1 MATQKVVK
9 LEEVET
15 NGPEGSPSEVKQILG
30 TSKPSSLVDGDGLK
44 INAYQASVGSQR
56 EHSALEGSQVAISE
70 GTELA
75 EGEEEAIDKVYP
87 LPENWPKIPQ
97 IFRPRSCELTQC
109 RTPCVK
115 KAISHIELIQNII
128 DEWFKRATQDLKS
141 RASSRHSSPKV
152 LKKQLRFQENLHE
165 PEASAR
171 LSAHSYKASTAS
183 RISSSRI
190 TSATTTMSIT
200 GRGAQAE
207 EEEEDI
213 PTDELPYLGA
223 QDVIDEVITLL
234 ARLENDRQITHDSY
248 LTEIARANKL
258 IERIDE
264 LQLRKMKEMPA
275 LVQREHEACIVDL
288 NELHWH
294 VSYTKRLEAKAQTRF
309 TIAKRLNQQLKEDIA
324 FVKQHVPLVQEK
336 LILEVEAMD
345 KIRKAQGDTDQELV
359 MTKQRQA
366 KTEMKSTEAL
376 TKAETERGHIKK
388 ELESVRDDLTSIS
401 DELTE
406 AKMTFNAFV
415 HQVNDI
421 YHQLT
426 DNEQEL
432 KVLRVK
438 NENARAAEEMQAVK
452 NRDLQAKIQDAEFE
466 HRRLENENEQLEQEL
481 NKNKNQHN
489 RRLKELESQ
498 MKILEAKYRT
508 VSRKNQELEM
518 EIEDCSEKIKKCDKQ
533 HIADEKNIA
542 RINREIE
549 RTSTMLH
556 QTMDEHHRIST
567 INHHT
572 RDQLQSMQDKA
583 YRTEETLKTTAET
596 LRRQVKDEI
605 HSRAVLQARIGSDA
619 SEIEK
624 TKSESAKKKSKAK
637 SVADEVEQAVNG
649 VLDKVEKLRTVKEER
664 KKMKD
669 GLKQKLEDT
678 KKQMNES
685 TEMFNSTL
693 GNIQPHHGSLK
704 DNLTALL
711 DKLKDMEWR
720 SNMMNNK
727 IEEMDA
733 AQGMMEKSVKNSE
746 KAIATLTAAL
756 EELNIQIDAGK
767 KIEEDLRKQYNAT
780 IERLRGNESKHASL
794 LKERQDVLK
803 KHETDKEK
811 FKDKN
816 KELASR
822 YRQLQND
829 FVVCKEQMLRSYD
842 ERVKIEAA
850 ITDVKQLKSLQTKL
864 HGALAEYFKLSG
876 LYNEAELSKL
886 EQESSVNGVRV
897 SELQVGMEAA
907 LDDISSFLSSQMDG
921 TVARKMAW
929 DAVKRKSI
937 IETTGPDVTLP
948 TFIPGA
954 LPPIGHSQQGTDTS
968 LSRLG
973 SRQRTMV
980 S

>member
-1 MATQKVVK
+1 MSSQKVVK
-9 LEEVET
+9 LEEVER
-15 NGPEGSPSEVKQILG
+15 NESGHLSSPSETQKLLG
-30 TSKPSSLVDGDGLK
+30 TIESPSMIKDEEIKTNVSNGSLH
-44 INAYQASVGSQR
+44 SQR
-56 EHSALEGSQVAISE
+56 VESALGRSQTNLSE
-70 GTELA
+70 EA
-75 EGEEEAIDKVYP
+75 ESAAEEEEEIDKIYP

-97 IFRPRSCELTQC
+97 IHRPRSCELSHC

-141 RASSRHSSPKV
+141 RASSCHSSPKV
-152 LKKQLRFQENLHE
+152 LKKQLRFQENLLE
-165 PEASAR
+165 PETSAR

-190 TSATTTMSIT
+190 TSADTTMSIT
-200 GRGAQAE
+200 GHGAQIDE
-207 EEEEDI
+207 EEEERR
-213 PTDELPYLGA
+213 TDELPYLGA

-234 ARLENDRQITHDSY
+234 ARLENDRQVTYDSY
-248 LTEIARANKL
+248 LEEIARANKL

-264 LQLRKMKEMPA
+264 LQLRKMREMPA

-294 VSYTKRLEAKAQTRF
+294 VSYVKRLEAKAETRF
-309 TIAKRLNQQLKEDIA
+309 TIAERLNQQLKDDIA

-388 ELESVRDDLTSIS
+388 ELDSVRDDLTTIS

-438 NENARAAEEMQAVK
+438 NENARAAEEMQAIKV
-452 NRDLQAKIQDAEFE
+452 RDLQAKINDAEFE
-466 HRRLENENEQLEQEL
+466 YRRLENENEQLEQEL
-481 NKNKNQHN
+481 SKNKNQHSQ
-489 RRLKELESQ
+489 RLKQLENQ
-498 MKILEAKYRT
+498 MKALEAKHRT
-508 VSRKNQELEM
+508 VSRKNQELDM
-518 EIEDCSEKIKKCDKQ
+518 EIEDCVEKIKKCDKQ

-619 SEIEK
+619 TEIEK
-624 TKSESAKKKSKAK
+624 TKSESAKKKNKAK

-664 KKMKD
+664 IKKKEE
-669 GLKQKLEDT
+669 LKTKLEET
-678 KKQMNES
+678 TKQMTES
-685 TEMFNSTL
+685 TEMFNNTL
-693 GNIQPHHGSLK
+693 TNIEPHHGSLK
-704 DNLTALL
+704 NDLSALL
-711 DKLKDMEWR
+711 EKLKDMEWR

-733 AQGMMEKSVKNSE
+733 AQGMMERSVKNSE
-746 KAIATLTAAL
+746 KAIATLTDEL
-756 EELNIQIDAGK
+756 EELNIQIEAGK
-767 KIEEDLRKQYNAT
+767 KIEEDLRKQFNAT
-780 IERLRGNESKHASL
+780 VERLRGNDNKHTSL

-803 KHETDKEK
+803 KNELDKEK
-811 FKDKN
+811 FKEKN

-829 FVVCKEQMLRSYD
+829 YVVCKEQMLRSYD

-897 SELQVGMEAA
+897 SELQVGMETA

-929 DAVKRKSI
+929 DAVKRQSI
-937 IETTGPDVTLP
+937 VETTETDL
-948 TFIPGA
+948 TFPSLIPGA
-954 LPPIGHSQQGTDTS
+954 LPPIGHETGTSQ
-968 LSRLG
+968 SRIA
-973 SRQRTMV
+973 SRQRTTV

>member
-1 MATQKVVK
+1 MASQKVVK
-9 LEEVET
+9 LEEVEGQGADQISSPHQT
-15 NGPEGSPSEVKQILG
+15 LKFLGS
-30 TSKPSSLVDGDGLK
+30 SKPPSFNGEEELK
-44 INAYQASVGSQR
+44 INASLGSAGSNYEERSQR
-56 EHSALEGSQVAISE
+56 ALPEEENVAKD
-70 GTELA
+70 
-75 EGEEEAIDKVYP
+75 EEEAIDKVYP

-97 IFRPRSCELTQC
+97 INRPRSCELSHC

-141 RASSRHSSPKV
+141 CASSRHSSPKV
-152 LKKQLRFQENLHE
+152 LKKQLRFQENIFEHDT
-165 PEASAR
+165 SAR
-171 LSAHSYKASTAS
+171 YSARSYKGSSAS
-183 RISSSRI
+183 RVSSSRI
-190 TSATTTMSIT
+190 TSATTTMSVT
-200 GRGAQAE
+200 GHGVHV
-207 EEEEDI
+207 EEEEDDI
-213 PTDELPYLGA
+213 HTDDLPYLGA

-234 ARLENDRQITHDSY
+234 AQLENDRQMTYESY
-248 LTEIARANKL
+248 LQEIARANKL
-258 IERIDE
+258 IEKIDE
-264 LQLRKMKEMPA
+264 LQLRKLREMPA

-294 VSYTKRLEAKAQTRF
+294 VSYTKRLEAKAENRF
-309 TIAKRLNQQLKEDIA
+309 TIAQRLNQQLKEDIG

-376 TKAETERGHIKK
+376 NKAETERGHIKK
-388 ELESVRDDLTSIS
+388 ELDSVRDDLTSIS

-421 YHQLT
+421 YNQLT

-438 NENARAAEEMQAVK
+438 NENARAAEEMQAIKV
-452 NRDLQAKIQDAEFE
+452 RDLQSKIMEAEFE
-466 HRRLENENEQLEQEL
+466 HRRLENENEQMDMEL
-481 NKNKNQHN
+481 NKNKMQHS

-498 MKILEAKYRT
+498 MKVLEGKYRT

-518 EIEDCSEKIKKCDKQ
+518 EIEDCVEKIKKCDKQ
-533 HIADEKNIA
+533 HTADEKNIA

-572 RDQLQSMQDKA
+572 RDQLQSLQDKA

-619 SEIEK
+619 TEIEK

-637 SVADEVEQAVNG
+637 SVADEVEQAVSG
-649 VLDKVEKLRTVKEER
+649 VLDKVEKLRSVKEER
-664 KKMKD
+664 KKRKD
-669 GLKQKLEDT
+669 ELMTQLEETTKQL
-678 KKQMNES
+678 NES
-685 TEMFNSTL
+685 TQMFNNTL
-693 GNIQPHHGSLK
+693 TNIEPYHDSLK
-704 DNLTALL
+704 KNLDDLL
-711 DKLKDMEWR
+711 EQLKNMEWR

-733 AQGMMEKSVKNSE
+733 AQGMMERSVKNSE
-746 KAIATLTAAL
+746 KAIAELTAEL
-756 EELNIQIDAGK
+756 EELTIQIDAGK

-780 IERLRGNESKHASL
+780 LERFRGNDSKHTSL
-794 LKERQDVLK
+794 LKERQGVLK
-803 KHETDKEK
+803 KHELDKERLK
-811 FKDKN
+811 EKN

-829 FVVCKEQMLRSYD
+829 YVICKEQMLRSYD
-842 ERVKIEAA
+842 ERVKIEAT

-886 EQESSVNGVRV
+886 EQESSINGVRV
-897 SELQVGMEAA
+897 SELQVGMETA

-929 DAVKRKSI
+929 DAVKRKSVI
-937 IETTGPDVTLP
+937 DVDGPGL
-948 TFIPGA
+948 A
-954 LPPIGHSQQGTDTS
+954 LPPVIAGGAPPLSHSQIGTGTS
-968 LSRLG
+968 PSRMD
-973 SRQRTMV
+973 SRQRTTV